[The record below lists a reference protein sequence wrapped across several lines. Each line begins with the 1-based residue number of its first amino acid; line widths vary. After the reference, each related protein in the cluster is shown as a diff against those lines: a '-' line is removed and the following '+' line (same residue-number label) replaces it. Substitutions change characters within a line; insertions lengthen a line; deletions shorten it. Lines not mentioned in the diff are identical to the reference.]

1 MKYNVGD
8 KVKIKE
14 DLSVGKD
21 YNNFYFTKDMR
32 EFLGKEV
39 TIACVSYSDYYIKE
53 DSGEFCWTDEMI
65 EGLVDELDNEEN
77 KINEEQ
83 LTVYDIDFTK
93 LKHGDAIYI
102 SNKEEYDYCIN
113 ELNNLGYV
121 WQSFINLNNAIVY
134 TNNNPILLIIKT
146 NKIVSY
152 MDVLEDKYND
162 CGELNILNKIIN
174 ESNKNILDDIDFS
187 KLKENDVIIC
197 GNKENYDYVVDEL
210 YSIGYKFYNN
220 KSDGY
225 KWFGDDVIIYISC
238 ENILKFSDIDYL
250 YNDYEEE
257 YGLKLSDITIIDLR
271 EKNIKNIEDNS
282 IKCSRIITN
291 TQNSKLKNPNKNDIL
306 FSINNQINNII
317 NMWNIKNGNY
327 DIESYNKQLDIVE
340 RLLKIKE
347 RL

>member
-1 MKYNVGD
+1 MKYNIGD
-8 KVKIKE
+8 IIKIKD
-14 DLSVGKD
+14 DLVVGEYYGDLYMSDNMKEELCEKCVTVQE
-21 YNNFYFTKDMR
+21 YTKDNNY
-32 EFLGKEV
+32 
-39 TIACVSYSDYYIKE
+39 IIKE
-53 DSGEFCWTDEMI
+53 SCYIISDEMI
-65 EGLVDELDNEEN
+65 DY
-77 KINEEQ
+77 KIDDCKFKYKQ
-83 LTVYDIDFTK
+83 PTVYDIDFTK
-93 LKHGDAIYI
+93 LKHNDAIYI
-102 SNKEEYDYCIN
+102 TNKEEYDYCIN

-121 WQSFINLNNAIVY
+121 WQPFINLNNAIVY

-162 CGELNILNKIIN
+162 YSELNILNIPKTTN
-174 ESNKNILDDIDFS
+174 NKNTLDKIDFEN
-187 KLKENDVIIC
+187 LKENDAIIC

-210 YSIGYKFYNN
+210 YELGYKFYNIDKN
-220 KSDGY
+220 Y
-225 KWFGDDVIIYISC
+225 AYEWFRDDVVIYISC

-257 YGLKLSDITIIDLR
+257 YDLKLSDITIIDLR

-317 NMWNIKNGNY
+317 NMWSIKDGNY
-327 DIESYNKQLDIVE
+327 DIEIYNKQLDIVE